1 MSYVHGYSAR
11 ESERLQDQSNILEE
25 LLHSDTTFENG
36 SVVLEA
42 GCGIGAQT
50 QILAKRSPG
59 ARFTSV
65 DISEESLSEAQQL
78 IKEEKLSNVTFQKED
93 ILAMSFSDDTFD
105 HIFICFVLE
114 HLELP
119 LVALK
124 ELKRVLKPN
133 GSITVIEG
141 DHGSCFWFPET
152 LESKDIWSSLVK
164 AQQDLGHDP
173 IIGRKL
179 YPLLEQSGYQVKNV
193 LPKWI
198 YADSSNPELLDGVVN
213 RIIVPMVESA
223 KEQVLRDGIL
233 QKDIWDKGL
242 KDLSEVGVNSRG
254 TFFYTWFKGI
264 ALKL

>member
-25 LLHSDTTFENG
+25 LLHNGTTFENG

-78 IKEEKLSNVTFQKED
+78 IKEEKLSNVFFQKED

-141 DHGSCFWFPET
+141 DHGSCFWSPET
-152 LESKDIWSSLVK
+152 RESKNIWSSLVK

-198 YADSSNPELLDGVVN
+198 YADSSKPELLDGVVN

-242 KDLSEVGVNSRG
+242 KDLSEVGVNSSG
-254 TFFYTWFKGI
+254 TFFYTWFKGV

>member
-25 LLHSDTTFENG
+25 LLHNGTSFENG
-36 SVVLEA
+36 STVLEA

-59 ARFTSV
+59 AIFTSV
-65 DISEESLSEAQQL
+65 DISEESLAEAKQQ
-78 IKEEKLSNVTFQKED
+78 IKKEKLSNVTFQKED

-114 HLELP
+114 HLEFP
-119 LVALK
+119 FAALK

-133 GSITVIEG
+133 GSLTVIEG

-152 LESKDIWSSLVK
+152 RESKDVWSSLVK

-173 IIGRKL
+173 IIGRTL
-179 YPLLEQSGYQVKNV
+179 YPLLEQSGYQVENV
-193 LPKWI
+193 SPRWI
-198 YADSSNPELLDGVVN
+198 YADYSKPELLDGVVN

-233 QKDIWDKGL
+233 QEDIWNKGL
-242 KDLSEVGVNSRG
+242 KDLSEVGVNEKG